1 MKFLQYILYSFL
13 IITLSNCASYNY
25 TTDQKVKNNS
35 SSIYSSNLKTFKVH
49 VTEPNTTLK
58 KIDESTILIQKLKKS
73 ELVNDRKTIE
83 EVNTSSGSVK
93 LILEGFKNKPV
104 CVTIYHPDYEQIKLT
119 LTRSVRID
127 ALVKDIALSLITF
140 GIPIIIDPLRTDF
153 YKINKDSNKFSVKFE
168 YTQKFMKSEYEK
180 ISSSQKV
187 NDFNTWLSSYPTSN
201 IYTKVIDHR
210 DSLEFSFA
218 LQEQKESAIDSFIE
232 SHQKSKFLAPAQAIK
247 DEMKAARELFTDATQ
262 KNTVED
268 FENFLSKFPNSL
280 HNKDA
285 HRSLVIAAETRA
297 LNSGKLSLHKEFINN
312 YLIPNSSYF
321 QSSEI
326 ESKQKTIT
334 DAINTQFIKDFIK
347 TDTKNLYQNYSDLWK
362 AFTALKLELP
372 ARSVE
377 LLNSSQTFQAA
388 ISDMLFNKLKES
400 TTSSKQASLFNS
412 IRQDFPNLTLRSAQT
427 EQEENFNIIETII
440 EKNTSGTGLIKLF
453 NIGYIPNVVANA
465 DNWRRPPGPGLKYLQ
480 TFSKWSIRN
489 AFKYKDENYTALDNI
504 DYEEINF
511 KEGRLEGVIN
521 CYSKSKLSMSI
532 LFKEFK
538 PSELTY
544 FIDGKKVKTN
554 YYLKNEN
561 TQNSQNNFGKPNQD
575 ASIQFYCYEFE
586 NTTNLTLKNL
596 DQEISKVTAVLKSGD
611 FNTAISKITSLRKN
625 NYPPTL
631 SQNTQLDK
639 LLNTA
644 KSEKAVYDKKQEEIR
659 LAEQR
664 KRDEEAKKNQEQ
676 QKLLNEIAEL
686 TRLKR
691 LVGLYKYQTNFVRLG
706 ANGSGDLSIDDWYTS
721 FDWTADKEYVSI
733 VFYDEFNYRNKK
745 DIKIIEEN
753 GKIRLSFPMIIY
765 PYWMTFIKY

>member
-1 MKFLQYILYSFL
+1 
-13 IITLSNCASYNY
+13 
-25 TTDQKVKNNS
+25 VKNNS
-35 SSIYSSNLKTFKVH
+35 SSIYSSNLKTFKVQI
-49 VTEPNTTLK
+49 TEPNVTLK

-73 ELVNDRKTIE
+73 ELVNGRKTIE
-83 EVNTSSGSVK
+83 EVNSPSGSVK
-93 LILEGFKNKPV
+93 LILEGFKNKPIDV
-104 CVTIYHPDYEQIKLT
+104 SIYHPDYERIKLT
-119 LTRSVRID
+119 LTRSVRVD
-127 ALVKDIALSLITF
+127 ALVKDIALSLVTF
-140 GIPIIIDPLRTDF
+140 GIPIIIDPVRTDF
-153 YKINKDSNKFSVKFE
+153 YKINKDSNKFSVTFE
-168 YTQKFMKSEYEK
+168 YTQNFMKSQYEK
-180 ISSSQKV
+180 IASSGKV
-187 NDFNTWLSSYPTSN
+187 SDFNTWLSSYPKSN
-201 IYTKVIDHR
+201 IYTKVTDHR
-210 DSLEFSFA
+210 DSLEFNFA

-247 DEMKAARELFTDATQ
+247 DEMQAARELFTDATQ

-268 FENFLSKFPNSL
+268 FENFLSKYPNSL
-280 HNKDA
+280 HNKEA
-285 HRSLVIAAETRA
+285 HRNLVIAAEIRA
-297 LNSGKLSLHKEFINN
+297 LNSGKINQYKEFINN
-312 YLIPNSSYF
+312 YLLPNSSYF
-321 QSSEI
+321 QSSET
-326 ESKQKTIT
+326 EAKQKTIT

-347 TDTKNLYQNYSDLWK
+347 TDSKNLYQNYSDLWK
-362 AFTALKLELP
+362 AFNSLKLELP
-372 ARSVE
+372 ARSIE

-388 ISDMLFNKLKES
+388 ISDLLFNKLKES
-400 TTSSKQASLFNS
+400 TTASKQVALLN
-412 IRQDFPNLTLRSAQT
+412 IINNDFPNLSLRSISNPS
-427 EQEENFNIIETII
+427 EQERNFYNIETII
-440 EKNTSGTGLIKLF
+440 EKTTNGTGVIKLY

-465 DNWRRPPGPGLKYLQ
+465 DNWRRPAGPGMKYLQ
-480 TFSKWSIRN
+480 LFGKHSIYN
-489 AFKYKDENYTALDNI
+489 KFTYKDQSYTALDNI
-504 DYEEINF
+504 DYEEITF
-511 KEGRLEGVIN
+511 KEGRIDGVVN
-521 CYSKSKLSMSI
+521 CSAKSKLSMSI

-561 TQNSQNNFGKPNQD
+561 AQNSQNNFGKPNQD

-586 NTTNLTLKNL
+586 NATNLTLKNL
-596 DQEISKVTAVLKSGD
+596 DQEISKVTSVLKSGD
-611 FNTAISKITSLRKN
+611 FNGAISKITSLRKN

-644 KSEKAVYDKKQEEIR
+644 KSEKATYDKKQEEIR

-686 TRLKR
+686 TRLKQ

-706 ANGSGDLSIDDWYTS
+706 ANGSGNLSIDDWYTS